1 MTDALRGKKIV
12 VTRPLHQAD
21 QLCALIEQAGGVAI
35 RLPAIDIRPISDT
48 NTVAA
53 ILSDLNK
60 YDLAIFVSRNAVMH
74 AMLLLEG
81 QPDRLAG
88 LQIVALGEGTAAAL
102 HTTGLKVIMHGGS
115 RSNSESVLAL
125 PLLQEAA
132 VRNKRIIIFRGEG
145 GRELLT
151 DTLRKRGAQVD
162 HAEVYQRVRPRYEQ
176 TVLNKIWFIDRPD
189 WIVVTSG
196 EALQNLFTILGT
208 EHRVIMQNTGLVVI
222 STRMAGM
229 AQDLGFVN
237 PPVVADAT
245 DEGVL
250 QALIQ
255 NSPGAE

>member
-1 MTDALRGKKIV
+1 M
-12 VTRPLHQAD
+12 
-21 QLCALIEQAGGVAI
+21 AI

-48 NTVAA
+48 NIVAA
-53 ILSDLNK
+53 RLSDLDK

-74 AMLLLEG
+74 AMLLLEE
-81 QPDRLAG
+81 QPERLAG

-102 HTTGLKVIMHGGS
+102 HTTGLKVITHGGA

-125 PLLQEAA
+125 PLLQEGA
-132 VRNKRIIIFRGEG
+132 VRDKRVIIFRGEG

-151 DTLRKRGAQVD
+151 DTLRTRGAQVV
-162 HAEVYQRVRPRYEQ
+162 HAEVYKRVRPRYEK
-176 TVLNKIWFIDRPD
+176 TLLDKIWFIDRPD
-189 WIVVTSG
+189 WIVGTSG
-196 EALQNLFTILGT
+196 EALQNLFAILGT

-222 STRMAGM
+222 STRLAEM
-229 AQDLGFVN
+229 AQDLGFAS

-255 NSPGAE
+255 NSPGANK